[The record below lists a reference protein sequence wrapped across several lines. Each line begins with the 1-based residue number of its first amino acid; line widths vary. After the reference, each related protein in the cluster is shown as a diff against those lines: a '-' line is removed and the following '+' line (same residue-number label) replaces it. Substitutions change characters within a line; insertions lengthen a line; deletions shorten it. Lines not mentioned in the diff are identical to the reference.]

1 MGLGFSLLCQMAHV
15 LNFEYK
21 IAPAG
26 WSEMGILFSA
36 CGLTWHIDVA
46 KGRNGIFG
54 KIMGPSHS
62 HLQNRFQQVAKL

>member
-1 MGLGFSLLCQMAHV
+1 MGLGFSLLCQMAQV

-26 WSEMGILFSA
+26 WSEMGILLSA

-46 KGRNGIFG
+46 KFFG
-54 KIMGPSHS
+54 KVMGPSHS